1 MNEYDDLKKLFNT
14 ITTKKKVGHAF
25 LFNVDDSYDTSL
37 AINFI
42 KEILKNDVAN
52 ADTGDSQYE
61 KFSYQLD
68 NNTFPDLMIIKSFD
82 KVIKKEQILNI
93 KAEMKEKSIN
103 SGKQFYII
111 EYAENLNSSSAN
123 ALLKFLEEPDDEIIA
138 ILVTKNI
145 NKVISTIVSRCQIVN
160 LNHYNRKKDE
170 QYFELALKYLLIY
183 EDKKEKAVS
192 YLSELYEISSD
203 DLKGMINS
211 WIYIYK
217 NVLKLLLNKDSE
229 EANNESES
237 ILVISKNNSIESV
250 IDKLDKLEKMSNLIL
265 YNVNVRIILDE
276 LFI

>member
-37 AINFI
+37 AISFI
-42 KEILKNDVAN
+42 KEILKNDVAD

-93 KAEMKEKSIN
+93 KSEMKEKSIN

-217 NVLKLLLNKDSE
+217 NVLKLLLNKYSE
-229 EANNESES
+229 EANNES
-237 ILVISKNNSIESV
+237 ILALSKKNNIESV

>member
-37 AINFI
+37 AISFI
-42 KEILKNDVAN
+42 KEILKNDVAD

-93 KAEMKEKSIN
+93 KSEMKEKSIN

-192 YLSELYEISSD
+192 YLSELYEISND

-217 NVLKLLLNKDSE
+217 NVLKLLLNKDSG
-229 EANNESES
+229 EANNES
-237 ILVISKNNSIESV
+237 ILALSKKNNIESV

>member
-1 MNEYDDLKKLFNT
+1 MNEYDDLKKLFNA

-37 AINFI
+37 AISFI

-52 ADTGDSQYE
+52 ADTDDSQYE

-93 KAEMKEKSIN
+93 KSEMKEKSIN

-111 EYAENLNSSSAN
+111 EYAESLNSSSAN

-170 QYFELALKYLLIY
+170 QYFELALKYLLVH

-211 WIYIYK
+211 WIYTYK

-229 EANNESES
+229 EANNES
-237 ILVISKNNSIESV
+237 ILALSKNNNIESV

>member
-1 MNEYDDLKKLFNT
+1 MNEYDDLKKLFNA

-42 KEILKNDVAN
+42 KEILKNDIIDV
-52 ADTGDSQYE
+52 DTDDSQYE

-68 NNTFPDLMIIKSFD
+68 NNVFPDLMIIKSFD

-145 NKVISTIVSRCQIVN
+145 NKVISTIVSSCQIVN
-160 LNHYNRKKDE
+160 LNHYNIKHH
-170 QYFELALKYLLIY
+170 
-183 EDKKEKAVS
+183 
-192 YLSELYEISSD
+192 
-203 DLKGMINS
+203 
-211 WIYIYK
+211 
-217 NVLKLLLNKDSE
+217 
-229 EANNESES
+229 
-237 ILVISKNNSIESV
+237 SK
-250 IDKLDKLEKMSNLIL
+250 
-265 YNVNVRIILDE
+265 
-276 LFI
+276 F

>member
-1 MNEYDDLKKLFNT
+1 MNEYDDLKKLFNA

-37 AINFI
+37 ANSFI
-42 KEILKNDVAN
+42 KEILKNDVVD

-93 KAEMKEKSIN
+93 KSEMKEKSIN

-170 QYFELALKYLLIY
+170 QYFELALKYLLVH

-203 DLKGMINS
+203 DLKGMISS

-229 EANNESES
+229 EANNES
-237 ILVISKNNSIESV
+237 ILALSKKNNIESV

>member
-1 MNEYDDLKKLFNT
+1 MNEYDDLKKLFNA

-37 AINFI
+37 AICFI
-42 KEILKNDVAN
+42 KEILKNDVVD
-52 ADTGDSQYE
+52 ADTRDLQYE

-93 KAEMKEKSIN
+93 KSEMKEKSIN

-170 QYFELALKYLLIY
+170 QYFELALKYLLVH

-203 DLKGMINS
+203 DLQGMISS

-229 EANNESES
+229 EANNES
-237 ILVISKNNSIESV
+237 ILALSKNNNIESV

>member
-37 AINFI
+37 AISFI

-52 ADTGDSQYE
+52 ADTDDSQYE

-111 EYAENLNSSSAN
+111 EYAENLNLSSAN
-123 ALLKFLEEPDDEIIA
+123 TLLKFLEEPDDEIIA

-229 EANNESES
+229 EANNES
-237 ILVISKNNSIESV
+237 ILALSKKNNIESV

>member
-1 MNEYDDLKKLFNT
+1 MNEYDDLKKLFNA

-37 AINFI
+37 AISFI

-93 KAEMKEKSIN
+93 KSEMKEKSIN

-170 QYFELALKYLLIY
+170 QYFELALKYLLVH

-229 EANNESES
+229 EANNES
-237 ILVISKNNSIESV
+237 ILALSKKNNIESV

>member
-1 MNEYDDLKKLFNT
+1 MNEYDDLKKLFNA

-42 KEILKNDVAN
+42 KEILKNDIIDV
-52 ADTGDSQYE
+52 DTDDSQYE

-68 NNTFPDLMIIKSFD
+68 NNIFPDLMIVKSFD

-229 EANNESES
+229 EANNES
-237 ILVISKNNSIESV
+237 ILVLSKKNNIESV

>member
-37 AINFI
+37 AISFI

-93 KAEMKEKSIN
+93 KSEMKEKSIN
-103 SGKQFYII
+103 FGKQFYII

-229 EANNESES
+229 EANNES
-237 ILVISKNNSIESV
+237 ILALSKKNNIESV

>member
-52 ADTGDSQYE
+52 ADTDDSQYE

-68 NNTFPDLMIIKSFD
+68 NNIFPDLMIIKSFD

-93 KAEMKEKSIN
+93 KSEMKEKSIN

-111 EYAENLNSSSAN
+111 EYAENLNLSSAN

-145 NKVISTIVSRCQIVN
+145 ISTIVSRCQIVN

-170 QYFELALKYLLIY
+170 QYFELALKYLLIH

-229 EANNESES
+229 EANNES
-237 ILVISKNNSIESV
+237 ILALSKKNNIESV

>member
-1 MNEYDDLKKLFNT
+1 MNEYDDLKKLFST

-37 AINFI
+37 AISFI

-93 KAEMKEKSIN
+93 KSEMKEKSIN

-229 EANNESES
+229 EANNES
-237 ILVISKNNSIESV
+237 ILALSKKNNIESV

>member
-1 MNEYDDLKKLFNT
+1 MNEYDDLKKLFNA

-37 AINFI
+37 AISFI

-52 ADTGDSQYE
+52 ADTDDSQYE

-93 KAEMKEKSIN
+93 KSEMKEKSIN

-170 QYFELALKYLLIY
+170 QYFELALKYLLVH

-203 DLKGMINS
+203 DLKGMISS

-229 EANNESES
+229 EANNES
-237 ILVISKNNSIESV
+237 ILALSKNNNIESV

>member
-1 MNEYDDLKKLFNT
+1 MNEYDDLKKLFNA

-37 AINFI
+37 AICFI
-42 KEILKNDVAN
+42 KEILKNDVVD
-52 ADTGDSQYE
+52 ADTRDLQYE

-93 KAEMKEKSIN
+93 KSEMKEKSIN

-170 QYFELALKYLLIY
+170 QYFELALKYLLVH

-229 EANNESES
+229 EANNES
-237 ILVISKNNSIESV
+237 ILALSKNNNIESV

>member
-1 MNEYDDLKKLFNT
+1 MNEYDDLKKLFNA

-37 AINFI
+37 AICFI
-42 KEILKNDVAN
+42 KEILKNDVVD

-93 KAEMKEKSIN
+93 KSEMKEKSIN

-170 QYFELALKYLLIY
+170 QYFELALKYLLVH

-229 EANNESES
+229 EANNES
-237 ILVISKNNSIESV
+237 ILALSKNNNIESV

>member
-1 MNEYDDLKKLFNT
+1 MNEYDDLKKLFNA

-37 AINFI
+37 AISFI
-42 KEILKNDVAN
+42 KEILKNDVDN

-93 KAEMKEKSIN
+93 KSEMKEKSIN

-170 QYFELALKYLLIY
+170 QYFELALKYLLVH

-229 EANNESES
+229 EANNES
-237 ILVISKNNSIESV
+237 ILALSKKNNIESV

>member
-37 AINFI
+37 AISFI
-42 KEILKNDVAN
+42 KEILKNDAAN

-68 NNTFPDLMIIKSFD
+68 NNTFPDLMVIKSFD

-93 KAEMKEKSIN
+93 KSEMKEKSIN

-170 QYFELALKYLLIY
+170 QYFELALKYLFIH

-229 EANNESES
+229 EANNES
-237 ILVISKNNSIESV
+237 ILALSKKNNIESV

>member
-52 ADTGDSQYE
+52 ADTDDSQYE

-82 KVIKKEQILNI
+82 KAIKKEQILNI

-111 EYAENLNSSSAN
+111 EYAENLNLSSAN

-229 EANNESES
+229 EANNES
-237 ILVISKNNSIESV
+237 ILALSKKNNIESV

>member
-1 MNEYDDLKKLFNT
+1 MNEYDDLKKLFNA

-42 KEILKNDVAN
+42 KEILKNDIIDV
-52 ADTGDSQYE
+52 DTDDSQYE
-61 KFSYQLD
+61 NFSYQLD
-68 NNTFPDLMIIKSFD
+68 NNIFPDLMIIKSFD

-229 EANNESES
+229 EANNES
-237 ILVISKNNSIESV
+237 ILALSKKNNIESV

>member
-1 MNEYDDLKKLFNT
+1 MNEYDDLKKLFNA
-14 ITTKKKVGHAF
+14 IITKKKVGHAF

-42 KEILKNDVAN
+42 KEILKNDIIDV
-52 ADTGDSQYE
+52 DTDDSQYE

-68 NNTFPDLMIIKSFD
+68 NNVFPDLMIIKSFD

-93 KAEMKEKSIN
+93 KTEMKEKSIN

-229 EANNESES
+229 EANNES
-237 ILVISKNNSIESV
+237 ILALSKKNNIESV

>member
-37 AINFI
+37 AISFI
-42 KEILKNDVAN
+42 KEILKNDVAD

-93 KAEMKEKSIN
+93 KSEMKEKSIN

-170 QYFELALKYLLIY
+170 QYFELALKYLLVH

-229 EANNESES
+229 EANNES
-237 ILVISKNNSIESV
+237 ILALSKKNNIESV

>member
-37 AINFI
+37 AISFI
-42 KEILKNDVAN
+42 KEILKNDVAD

-93 KAEMKEKSIN
+93 KSEMKEKSIN

-170 QYFELALKYLLIY
+170 QYFELALKYLLIH

-229 EANNESES
+229 EANNES
-237 ILVISKNNSIESV
+237 ILALSKKNNIESV

>member
-1 MNEYDDLKKLFNT
+1 MNEYDDLKKLFNA

-42 KEILKNDVAN
+42 KEILKNDIIDV
-52 ADTGDSQYE
+52 DTDDSQYE

-68 NNTFPDLMIIKSFD
+68 NNIFPDLMIIKSFD

-229 EANNESES
+229 EANDES
-237 ILVISKNNSIESV
+237 ILALSKKNNIESV

>member
-37 AINFI
+37 AISFI
-42 KEILKNDVAN
+42 KEILKNDIAN

-93 KAEMKEKSIN
+93 KSEMKEKSIN

-170 QYFELALKYLLIY
+170 QYFELALKYLLVH

-229 EANNESES
+229 EANNES
-237 ILVISKNNSIESV
+237 ILALSKKNNIESV

>member
-52 ADTGDSQYE
+52 ADTVDSQYE

-82 KVIKKEQILNI
+82 KAIKKEQILNI

-111 EYAENLNSSSAN
+111 EYAENLNLSSAN

-229 EANNESES
+229 EANNES
-237 ILVISKNNSIESV
+237 ILALSKKNNIESV

>member
-1 MNEYDDLKKLFNT
+1 MNEYDDLKKLFNA

-42 KEILKNDVAN
+42 KEILKNDIIDV
-52 ADTGDSQYE
+52 DTDDSQYE

-68 NNTFPDLMIIKSFD
+68 NNIFPDLMIVKSFD

-229 EANNESES
+229 EANNES
-237 ILVISKNNSIESV
+237 ILVLSKKNNIESV
-250 IDKLDKLEKMSNLIL
+250 IDKLDNLEKMSNLIL

>member
-37 AINFI
+37 AISFI

-93 KAEMKEKSIN
+93 KSEMKEKSIN

-111 EYAENLNSSSAN
+111 EYAESLNSSSAN

-229 EANNESES
+229 EANNES
-237 ILVISKNNSIESV
+237 ILALSKKNNIESV

>member
-1 MNEYDDLKKLFNT
+1 MNEYEDLKKLFNT

-37 AINFI
+37 AISFI

-52 ADTGDSQYE
+52 ANTGDSQYE

-93 KAEMKEKSIN
+93 KSEMKEKSIN

-111 EYAENLNSSSAN
+111 EYVENLNSSSAN

-229 EANNESES
+229 EANNES
-237 ILVISKNNSIESV
+237 ILALSKKNNIESV

>member
-1 MNEYDDLKKLFNT
+1 MNEYDDLKKLFNA

-37 AINFI
+37 AISFI

-52 ADTGDSQYE
+52 ADTDDSQYE

-111 EYAENLNSSSAN
+111 EYAENLNLSSAN

-229 EANNESES
+229 EANNES
-237 ILVISKNNSIESV
+237 ILALSKKNNIESV

>member
-52 ADTGDSQYE
+52 ADTDDSQYE

-68 NNTFPDLMIIKSFD
+68 NNIFPDLMIIKSFD

-93 KAEMKEKSIN
+93 KSEMKEKSIN

-111 EYAENLNSSSAN
+111 EYAENLNLSSAN

-170 QYFELALKYLLIY
+170 QYFELALKYLLIH

-229 EANNESES
+229 EANNES
-237 ILVISKNNSIESV
+237 ILALSKKNNIESV

>member
-1 MNEYDDLKKLFNT
+1 MNEYDDLKRLFNA

-42 KEILKNDVAN
+42 KEILKNDIIDV
-52 ADTGDSQYE
+52 DTDDSQYE

-68 NNTFPDLMIIKSFD
+68 NNIFPDLMIIKSFD

-203 DLKGMINS
+203 DLKSMINS

-229 EANNESES
+229 EANNES
-237 ILVISKNNSIESV
+237 ILALSKKNNIESV

>member
-37 AINFI
+37 AISFI
-42 KEILKNDVAN
+42 KEILKNDAAN

-93 KAEMKEKSIN
+93 KSEMKEKSIN

-111 EYAENLNSSSAN
+111 EYAESLNSSSAN

-229 EANNESES
+229 EANNES
-237 ILVISKNNSIESV
+237 ILALSKKNNIESV

>member
-1 MNEYDDLKKLFNT
+1 MNEYDDLKKLFNA
-14 ITTKKKVGHAF
+14 IITKKKVGHAF

-42 KEILKNDVAN
+42 KEILKNDIIDV
-52 ADTGDSQYE
+52 DTDDSQYE

-68 NNTFPDLMIIKSFD
+68 NNIFPDLMIIKSFD

-170 QYFELALKYLLIY
+170 QYFELALKYLLVY

-229 EANNESES
+229 ETNNES
-237 ILVISKNNSIESV
+237 ILALSKKNNIESV

>member
-1 MNEYDDLKKLFNT
+1 MNEYDDLKKLFNA

-42 KEILKNDVAN
+42 KEILKNDIIDV
-52 ADTGDSQYE
+52 DTDDSQYE

-68 NNTFPDLMIIKSFD
+68 NNIFPDLMIIKSFD

-183 EDKKEKAVS
+183 EDNKEKAVS

-203 DLKGMINS
+203 DLKSMINS

-229 EANNESES
+229 EANNES
-237 ILVISKNNSIESV
+237 ILALSKKNNIESV

>member
-1 MNEYDDLKKLFNT
+1 MNEYDDLKKLFNA

-37 AINFI
+37 AICFI
-42 KEILKNDVAN
+42 KEILKNDVVD
-52 ADTGDSQYE
+52 ADTRDLQYE

-93 KAEMKEKSIN
+93 KSEMKEKSIN

-170 QYFELALKYLLIY
+170 QYFELALKYLLFH

-203 DLKGMINS
+203 DLKGMISS

-229 EANNESES
+229 EANNES
-237 ILVISKNNSIESV
+237 ILALSKNNNIESV

>member
-37 AINFI
+37 AISFI

-93 KAEMKEKSIN
+93 KSEMKEKSIN

-229 EANNESES
+229 EANNES
-237 ILVISKNNSIESV
+237 ILALSKKNNNESV

>member
-1 MNEYDDLKKLFNT
+1 MNEYDDLKKLFNA

-37 AINFI
+37 AISFI

-52 ADTGDSQYE
+52 ADIGNSQYE

-93 KAEMKEKSIN
+93 KSEMKEKSIN

-170 QYFELALKYLLIY
+170 QYFELALKYLLIH

-229 EANNESES
+229 EANNES
-237 ILVISKNNSIESV
+237 ILALSKKNNIESV